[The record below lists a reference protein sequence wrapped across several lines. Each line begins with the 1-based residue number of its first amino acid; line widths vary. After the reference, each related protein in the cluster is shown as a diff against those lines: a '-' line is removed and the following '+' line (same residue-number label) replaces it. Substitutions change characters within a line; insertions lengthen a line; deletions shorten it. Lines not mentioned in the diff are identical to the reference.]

1 MNIVL
6 EYVQYDSAGASG
18 RKAFLAPE
26 APETPDTAPAKG
38 ALLRSD
44 EIAAVPESNAES
56 GASTIARNSSSN
68 IFHFT

>member
-6 EYVQYDSAGASG
+6 AYVHYDSAGASG
-18 RKAFLAPE
+18 GKVFLAPK

-38 ALLRSD
+38 AYLRPD

-56 GASTIARNSSSN
+56 SASTIARNSS
-68 IFHFT
+68 

>member
-6 EYVQYDSAGASG
+6 TYVQYDSAGTPG
-18 RKAFLAPE
+18 GKEFLAPE

-38 ALLRSD
+38 AVLRSD

-56 GASTIARNSSSN
+56 GASLIARNSS
-68 IFHFT
+68 